1 MHSNA
6 TYRGRANI
14 LKRPNRLNVRS
25 GSVAGPPPVTG
36 TPTPPQPDLPRGAY
50 WSPKN
55 LRTRAD
61 LRART
66 RKNGSENTTWE
77 MLPYRS

>member
-1 MHSNA
+1 MLQLLRVLSA
-6 TYRGRANI
+6 D
-14 LKRPNRLNVRS
+14 
-25 GSVAGPPPVTG
+25 AGCLLVLEQPAAVNEVLARFLDQPPPAAARAVH
-36 TPTPPQPDLPRGAY
+36 

-55 LRTRAD
+55 LRTRTD

-66 RKNGSENTTWE
+66 RKNGSENTIWE

>member
-1 MHSNA
+1 MLIVDYN
-6 TYRGRANI
+6 YRRLALLGFRMTIKCRLTRYARACY
-14 LKRPNRLNVRS
+14 LPELMAASGKAGVR
-25 GSVAGPPPVTG
+25 GQRV
-36 TPTPPQPDLPRGAY
+36 Y

-66 RKNGSENTTWE
+66 RKNGSENRT
-77 MLPYRS
+77 